1 MYNIIIVIVGQS
13 IENVIIFLN
22 ISQVRKAEATWAGKK
37 GADHRL
43 APYFLIFSTSDE
55 SCDIT

>member
-22 ISQVRKAEATWAGKK
+22 ISQARKAEAPWAGATGIRRAGRKV
-37 GADHRL
+37 G
-43 APYFLIFSTSDE
+43 FLTFLTD
-55 SCDIT
+55 